1 MNLFIEEFGDKQAP
15 MMLFLHGGGLA
26 GWMWEEQIDYFSH
39 YHCVVVDL
47 PGHGK
52 SAHLPFSI
60 KSCAKQLIE
69 LIETYAPGK
78 ETVLVGLS
86 LGAQIGLEV
95 LSSRPDLVQAAMIN
109 SANVR
114 PSPTLKRWIRPAI
127 HITSPLVKN
136 KYFSKLQAKAL
147 YIREKHFERYY
158 EESCKMKA
166 GTLAN
171 MIEESVT
178 YQLPSSFKD
187 VESHVLIAI
196 GGKEKAVIAKS
207 AQQILKSNKH
217 CIGIEVPGV
226 GHGLSLAKPALF
238 NEMVDCFLAGSAL
251 PKGCVP
257 L

>member
-1 MNLFIEEFGDKQAP
+1 MSVFVEESGDKQAP

-26 GWMWEEQIDYFSH
+26 GWMWEEQIDYFSR

-114 PSPTLKRWIRPAI
+114 PSPTLKRWIQPCHSHDLSTRKKQIFFQAP
-127 HITSPLVKN
+127 
-136 KYFSKLQAKAL
+136 SKSAL
-147 YIREKHFERYY
+147 Y
-158 EESCKMKA
+158 
-166 GTLAN
+166 
-171 MIEESVT
+171 
-178 YQLPSSFKD
+178 
-187 VESHVLIAI
+187 
-196 GGKEKAVIAKS
+196 
-207 AQQILKSNKH
+207 
-217 CIGIEVPGV
+217 
-226 GHGLSLAKPALF
+226 
-238 NEMVDCFLAGSAL
+238 
-251 PKGCVP
+251 KGETF
-257 L
+257 